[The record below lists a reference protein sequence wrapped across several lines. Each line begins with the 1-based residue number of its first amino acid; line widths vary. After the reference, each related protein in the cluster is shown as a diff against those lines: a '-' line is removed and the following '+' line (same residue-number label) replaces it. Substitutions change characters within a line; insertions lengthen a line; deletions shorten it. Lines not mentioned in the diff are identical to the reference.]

1 MKKISQIISVA
12 TTVLLLGGCTN
23 NEMLNNSSNLNG
35 KASSTKNIDEKKEY
49 YPDGRLSNII
59 KIQDG
64 VEK

>member
-12 TTVLLLGGCTN
+12 TTVLLLSGCTN
-23 NEMLNNSSNLNG
+23 NEMLNISSNLSG
-35 KASSTKNIDEKKEY
+35 KASSTKTVEEKKEY
-49 YPDGRLSNII
+49 YSDGRLANII